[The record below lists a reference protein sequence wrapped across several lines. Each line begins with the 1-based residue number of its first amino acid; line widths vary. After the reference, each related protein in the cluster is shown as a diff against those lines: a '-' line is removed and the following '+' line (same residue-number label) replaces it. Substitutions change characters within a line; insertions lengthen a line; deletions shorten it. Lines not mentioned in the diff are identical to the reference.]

1 MLKIMLN
8 EKNIEVISCFENK
21 SYNEGKINES
31 ISLSVKGLESQG
43 DFETLLGTQMALD
56 LLDGDTVIFTISEK
70 YTMTEI
76 FRNIGNPIGGFSVSF
91 QK

>member
-8 EKNIEVISCFENK
+8 EKNIEVLSCFENK

-31 ISLSVKGLESQG
+31 INLSVRGLQCQG
-43 DFETLLGTQMALD
+43 VFEALLGTQTSLD
-56 LLDGDTVIFTISEK
+56 LLDGDAVIFTISKE
-70 YTMTEI
+70 YTMREV
-76 FRNIGNPIGGFSVSF
+76 FRSIGNPNGGFSVSF